1 MIFSGSVSLPR
12 NSRYFGDRTLRLGTH
27 CAAILCALVL
37 SLQGAQPADQD
48 LPSPIPAPSIP
59 KQKYIVGVAPGP
71 PFNIL
76 DRDGTWTGISVEL
89 WREIAD
95 ELRIDFEFRETNL
108 IGSFDGLAQG
118 WLDIAVGPLTVTE
131 RREEVCDFTHAYF
144 SSGLAVAVPSN
155 RLPNNFRF
163 LMSFFDIELWWSVL
177 RIAIGLLAIM
187 AAVAALIWLCE
198 RRANPAHFGGGGRAA
213 RGFGA
218 ALWWSAVT
226 MTTVGYGDISP
237 QTFRGRVIAVVW
249 MFISLVLVST
259 FTATM
264 ASILT
269 TARLSQGSSIRGLD
283 DLRKIHVG
291 TFVDSTTA
299 QFFQSSH
306 IDYITSSRT
315 ALFESLKQG
324 KIQAIVFDEPF
335 LRYVV
340 RTEYPGQFT
349 VIPLNV
355 DPQLYAFALREGSPL
370 RESINRVLLRKIHEP
385 AWNDLLYHYLGSI
398 PNER

>member
-1 MIFSGSVSLPR
+1 MKGPL
-12 NSRYFGDRTLRLGTH
+12 LGVH
-27 CAAILCALVL
+27 CAAILCFLAL
-37 SLQGAQPADQD
+37 SARGAEPADQN
-48 LPSPIPAPSIP
+48 LPSAIPAPVVP
-59 KQKYIVGVAPGP
+59 KQKYIVGIGPGP

-76 DRDGTWTGISVEL
+76 GPDGTWTGISVDL

-95 ELRIDFEFRETNL
+95 ELHIDFEFHETNL
-108 IGSFDGLAQG
+108 GGNFDGLAQG
-118 WLDIAVGPLTVTE
+118 WIDIAVGPLTITE

-144 SSGLAVAVPSN
+144 SSSTAVAVPAS

-163 LMSFFDIELWWSVL
+163 LVAFFDLDLWWAVL
-177 RIAIGLLAIM
+177 RIAIGLIAIM
-187 AAVAALIWLCE
+187 AVVAALIWLCE

-237 QTFRGRVIAVVW
+237 QTLKGRLIAVVW

-264 ASILT
+264 ASLLT
-269 TARLSQGSSIRGLD
+269 SARLSQGSSIRGLE
-283 DLRKIHVG
+283 DLRTIHVG
-291 TFVDSTTA
+291 TFGDSSA
-299 QFFQSSH
+299 AEYLKKSH
-306 IDYITSSRT
+306 IDYVAFNR
-315 ALFESLKQG
+315 AGLFEALNHG
-324 KIQAIVFDEPF
+324 KIQAIFYDEPF
-335 LRYVV
+335 LRYVI
-340 RTEYPGQFT
+340 RTQYPGQFT

-355 DPQLYAFALREGSPL
+355 DPQLYAFAVREGSPL

-385 AWNDLLYHYLGSI
+385 AWHDLLYRYLGAS
-398 PNER
+398 PNE